1 MTVSVVMPTYNAR
14 PFLRDAIAS
23 VLGQTWTDFE
33 FIVVDDGSTD
43 DSLAVA
49 RSFAQTDPRV
59 KVFSQSNSGTAA
71 TLNRAIELA
80 SSEWVFI
87 MHSDDLM
94 HPNRLER
101 QLAFLDEHPELA
113 VA

>member
-14 PFLRDAIAS
+14 PFLHDAIAS
-23 VLGQTWTDFE
+23 VLAQTWSDFE
-33 FIVVDDGSTD
+33 LIIVDDGSTD

-49 RSFAQTDPRV
+49 QSFAQTDPRV
-59 KVFSQSNSGTAA
+59 KVFSQPNSGTAT

-80 SSEWVFI
+80 YSKWIFI
-87 MHSDDLM
+87 MHSDYLM

-101 QLAFLDEHPELA
+101 QL
-113 VA
+113 